1 MNLSIV
7 IPVLNGEKHIDNCI
21 DCIKSLEKD
30 DGDVV
35 DVIVVDNG
43 STDSTI
49 EKLVNKN
56 IKYIVSKGVTISA
69 LRNIGARMTNY
80 EYIAFVDSDC
90 YVDKMWMENLKM
102 AFTDDSCSVVGRYYC
117 MSSIDSTW
125 VEKLWCLRRSDISG
139 SVKFLPG
146 GNIIFRRS
154 VFDLVGGFDEGLITG
169 EDYDICSR
177 VINNGYSIVNYPGV
191 DVVHMGNYKR
201 LKDVIVKERWYGMGM
216 MSSYRKPSKPLIASI
231 VFSLCL
237 LMLVFFLLF
246 NSSLLFIPIICIITV
261 VVIVSVS
268 FSSFIRYNKFVF
280 IVKMMPISLCYLL
293 GRSMSLFDHF
303 YYTVKASCTEGK

>member
-7 IPVLNGEKHIDNCI
+7 IPVLNGEKYINECI
-21 DCIKSLEKD
+21 DCINNLEKND
-30 DGDVV
+30 DIVN
-35 DVIVVDNG
+35 VIVVDNG

-49 EKLVNKN
+49 EILVNKN
-56 IKYIVSKGVTISA
+56 IEQIVRKGVTISA
-69 LRNIGARMTNY
+69 LRNIGARMTDN

-90 YVDKMWMENLKM
+90 YVDKMWLKNLKK
-102 AFTDDSCSVVGRYYC
+102 AFINDDCGVVGRYYC
-117 MSSIDSTW
+117 MSSTDSTW

-146 GNIIFRRS
+146 GNMVFRRS
-154 VFDLVGGFDEGLITG
+154 VFDLVGGFDEELITG

-177 VINNGYSIVNYPGV
+177 VISNGYSIVNYPGV

-201 LKDVIVKERWYGMGM
+201 LKDIIVKERWYGKGM
-216 MSSYRKPSKPLIASI
+216 MSSCRRPSKPLIASI
-231 VFSLCL
+231 AFLLCI
-237 LMLVFFLLF
+237 LMFVFFLLF
-246 NSSLLFIPIICIITV
+246 NYNLLFIPIICLIAV
-261 VVIVSVS
+261 VVLVSVS
-268 FSSFIRYNKFVF
+268 FSSFIKYNKFVF

-293 GRSMSLFDHF
+293 GRCLSLFDHF